1 MMLLQQSCG
10 VANDAAWPSLCYQPE
25 RYWAPCAPVVCVL
38 LAVLSLLVLRFVVVV
53 MLDLKADMMVASA
66 GGRNPAA
73 PVRVLAYRLLLLRGS
88 MHLDVM
94 AMRVLA
100 CAAKRVV
107 NRAPRTPVGV
117 WFLLAVLALQVL
129 GCVLLDAVAGF
140 MVACAGGR
148 DPVAPVR
155 VMACRLLHVRGIM
168 HLDVMAMRVLACAAK
183 GVVNRSGRWRG
194 RWRSRWGSGWCSCW
208 GGRRCNRAPCAPV
221 VRVLLAVLSLL
232 ELGFVVVVMLDLIT
246 HMMVASAGGRN
257 PAAPVHVL
265 AC

>member
-1 MMLLQQSCG
+1 MLLQQSCG

-38 LAVLSLLVLRFVVVV
+38 LAVLSLLVLGFVVVV

-66 GGRNPAA
+66 GGRDPAA

-107 NRAPRTPVGV
+107 NRAPRTPVEV
-117 WFLLAVLALQVL
+117 WLLLAVLALQVL

-155 VMACRLLHVRGIM
+155 VMACRLLHVRGII

-183 GVVNRSGRWRG
+183 GVVNR
-194 RWRSRWGSGWCSCW
+194 
-208 GGRRCNRAPCAPV
+208 APCAPV
-221 VRVLLAVLSLL
+221 MRVLLAVLSLL
-232 ELGFVVVVMLDLIT
+232 VLGFVVVVMLDLIT